1 MENKILEFIKTFK
14 DFDLH
19 GDITNLF
26 TKKYCCI
33 FSYILLKEFPWG
45 EVWWDEERR
54 HSLFKYNDCYFD
66 IRGLTFFSGRGY
78 MLKNVNLQYYI
89 EEGAI

>member
-1 MENKILEFIKTFK
+1 MEFKIIEFIQTFK
-14 DFDLH
+14 DFDTH

-33 FSYILLKEFPWG
+33 FSYILYKEFPMG

-54 HSLFKYNDCYFD
+54 HSLFKYKEYYFD
-66 IRGLTFFSGRGY
+66 ITGLTIFSGNGY
-78 MLKNVNLQYYI
+78 KLKGVEL
-89 EEGAI
+89 